1 MSDHSGSFRT
11 SWCPAVGP
19 YASSRAWSLRRGR
32 KKTAAQDADAPMTRL
47 TVAVEP
53 ERVQIPPGSAQLDPE
68 SRAWIEG
75 LRATGAEHAR
85 ALERLHELLLR
96 AAYSE
101 AQRRRHLYPE
111 IDGAELD
118 DLCRQAA
125 DDAVVAVTRKL
136 DVYRGASRFTTW
148 AYAFAI
154 FEVSTKLRRHAW
166 RGRSIPTADDDASWD
181 RLASGATAAQTR
193 IESTELLGD
202 LRRAVTE
209 ELTPRQ
215 REVFIAVVLNDV
227 QIDVVAGQ
235 LQSTRGAVYKV
246 LPDARR
252 KLRLRLEREGNLS
265 GGGGDERT
273 RTPYHAGP

>member
-1 MSDHSGSFRT
+1 MHPRER
-11 SWCPAVGP
+11 GP
-19 YASSRAWSLRRGR
+19 YVGRR
-32 KKTAAQDADAPMTRL
+32 KKTVADDADAAMIRL

-53 ERVQIPPGSAQLDPE
+53 EQVQIPPGWAQLDCE
-68 SRAWIEG
+68 SRGWIEG
-75 LRATGAEHAR
+75 LRATGTEHAQ
-85 ALERLHELLLR
+85 ALERLHDLLLR
-96 AAYSE
+96 GAYNE

-118 DLCRQAA
+118 DLCRHAA

-136 DVYRGASRFTTW
+136 DGYRGASRFTTW
-148 AYAFAI
+148 AYAFVI

-166 RGRSIPTADDDASWD
+166 RGRSIPTADDNATWD
-181 RLASGATAAQTR
+181 RLGSSETAAQTR
-193 IESTELLGD
+193 IESTELLRA

-215 REVFIAVVLNDV
+215 REVFIAVALNDV

-246 LPDARR
+246 LHDARR
-252 KLRLRLEREGNLS
+252 KLRLRLEREGHL
-265 GGGGDERT
+265 EQEEQR
-273 RTPYHAGP
+273 